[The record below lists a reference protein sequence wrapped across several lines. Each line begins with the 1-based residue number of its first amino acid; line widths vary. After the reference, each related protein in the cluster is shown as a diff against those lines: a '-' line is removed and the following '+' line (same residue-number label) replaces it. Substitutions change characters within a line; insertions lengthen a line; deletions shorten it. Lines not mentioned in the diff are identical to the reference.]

1 VKGRSIDLQEIAHGV
16 DTQPARLPVGLTH
29 GQQRNT
35 YLIRS
40 PEKTILIDPG
50 HAAALSARMP
60 PDLL

>member
-1 VKGRSIDLQEIAHGV
+1 ME
-16 DTQPARLPVGLTH
+16 LTPTLH
-29 GQQRNT
+29 AFLWTSPTANNCNT

-40 PEKTILIDPG
+40 PEKTILMDPG